1 MFCNHP
7 AHKLLIRATNYFLDT
22 KNTANSANTGREKDK
37 KTDTT
42 VKGERESESEKDAVN
57 LLKSDMFN
65 PIKLAVKS

>member
-22 KNTANSANTGREKDK
+22 TNTANTGAEKDK